1 MRNFDKTWIKLPR
14 SFTSWRWYHESK
26 MVHLFLYL
34 LLQANVKKKD
44 YLSLTIYPGQVV
56 TSLVQIAQDTGLS
69 IRNVRTCLKKL
80 SSTKDIKVK
89 SSNKGTIVSICN
101 FECFLQLSNEDDTLG
116 WIKLYRKIL
125 SWKWYQDGEKVH
137 LFVHLLLNAIYKS
150 RPDESLSRAQLAISN
165 QDLHTETCIPLSS
178 IWSILGDLEKTGEI
192 EISLQSN
199 LITICNYNQYQGVY
213 DGVFDGDM
221 QVARNRHAGDTQMTD
236 TRQISDMQVTTPLYR
251 YNDIKA
257 RTSSTHVCACE
268 GRKFQN
274 GKELAEKKPSKE
286 SYYFA
291 LLDESSWLEAV
302 RSRYHFANLHE
313 VLDLLRT
320 FNLDMQCRGK
330 EKHDDL
336 SDYKS
341 HFCDWLKKQDFKKP
355 KSVYGSR
362 YTPQASDGRTIYGQS
377 F

>member
-101 FECFLQLSNEDDTLG
+101 FERFLQLSNEDDTLG

-213 DGVFDGDM
+213 DGDM
-221 QVARNRHAGDTQMTD
+221 QVTRNRHAGDTQMTD

-257 RTSSTHVCACE
+257 GTSSTHVCACE

-302 RSRYHFANLHE
+302 RSRYHFANIHE

-341 HFCDWLKKQDFKKP
+341 HFCDWLKKQDFKKL

>member
-101 FECFLQLSNEDDTLG
+101 FERFLQLSNEDDTLG

-257 RTSSTHVCACE
+257 GTSSTHVCACE

-286 SYYFA
+286 SYYDSLIQNSRWLSGICKRYQLDSVEVVRH
-291 LLDESSWLEAV
+291 LLESFE
-302 RSRYHFANLHE
+302 
-313 VLDLLRT
+313 
-320 FNLDMQCRGK
+320 LDMLCRGK
-330 EKHDDL
+330 ESHENL
-336 SDYKS
+336 QDYMS
-341 HFCDWLKKQDFKKP
+341 HFCDWVNKQKAQTGTLEYGSKFTP
-355 KSVYGSR
+355 KSSSSGKI
-362 YTPQASDGRTIYGQS
+362 YTNQ

>member
-1 MRNFDKTWIKLPR
+1 
-14 SFTSWRWYHESK
+14 

-101 FECFLQLSNEDDTLG
+101 FERFLQLSNEDDTLG

-165 QDLHTETCIPLSS
+165 QDLHTETCIP
-178 IWSILGDLEKTGEI
+178 
-192 EISLQSN
+192 
-199 LITICNYNQYQGVY
+199 
-213 DGVFDGDM
+213 
-221 QVARNRHAGDTQMTD
+221 
-236 TRQISDMQVTTPLYR
+236 
-251 YNDIKA
+251 
-257 RTSSTHVCACE
+257 
-268 GRKFQN
+268 
-274 GKELAEKKPSKE
+274 
-286 SYYFA
+286 
-291 LLDESSWLEAV
+291 
-302 RSRYHFANLHE
+302 
-313 VLDLLRT
+313 
-320 FNLDMQCRGK
+320 
-330 EKHDDL
+330 
-336 SDYKS
+336 
-341 HFCDWLKKQDFKKP
+341 
-355 KSVYGSR
+355 
-362 YTPQASDGRTIYGQS
+362 
-377 F
+377 